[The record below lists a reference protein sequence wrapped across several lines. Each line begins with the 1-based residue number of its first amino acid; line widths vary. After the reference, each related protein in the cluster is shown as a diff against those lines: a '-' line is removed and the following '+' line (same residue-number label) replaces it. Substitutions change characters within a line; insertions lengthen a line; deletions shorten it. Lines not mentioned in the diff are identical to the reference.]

1 MLQTWQVEPVQH
13 VMPCTPSGTTALPA
27 VEPTALIERG
37 VRRQPRS
44 RRPFVRVRWL
54 SVGMLAALVGFALAF
69 AAPAHAAQ
77 EGVVEISS
85 DPYTAA
91 VAPTGQHSTEV
102 EPDTF
107 AFGSTMV
114 SAFQVGRIFNGGA
127 SNVGWATTRNGG
139 VSWTHGFLPD
149 TTSAA
154 TPAGPFFGASDASVA
169 YDARHQVWI
178 ISYLALHESGG
189 GVVDVMESRST
200 DGGLT
205 WSNPITIAATGTFYD
220 KNWTVCDNNA
230 LTSPFYGNCY
240 TEFDNAG
247 QRDLELMATSTDGGL
262 TWGPPTSTADN
273 VHGLGGQ
280 PVVQPSGR
288 VVVPFEGVF
297 RPAAIRAFTSDDGG
311 ATWNA
316 SVVISLRSTHR
327 VAGDIRTSPLPSAE
341 ISGDG
346 TVYVVWQDNRFE
358 PGGAANDIVLS
369 TSSDG
374 TTWSAVTRIPLNSVG
389 SGVDH
394 FIPGLAVDHDS
405 SGAGTLLALTYYYYP
420 NAACTAD
427 TCQLEVGFST
437 SLDAGQT
444 WSQPQT
450 LAGPMQLSWLANT
463 SQGVMVGD
471 YISTSFLAGQQRV
484 LDAFAVG
491 FAPSDGTAFDEPT
504 FSALEMMR
512 PGATRV
518 GADPVLF
525 ASGLGSTGGDS
536 GTDQAVPAAF

>member
-1 MLQTWQVEPVQH
+1 MLQIWRVEQVQH
-13 VMPCTPSGTTALPA
+13 VMRHAPGGAGTPAM
-27 VEPTALIERG
+27 VEPAATLHRVA
-37 VRRQPRS
+37 RRRLQRPRL
-44 RRPFVRVRWL
+44 FVRPRWL
-54 SVGMLAALVGFALAF
+54 SLGLLAALVGFALAF
-69 AAPAHAAQ
+69 AAPVHAAQ
-77 EGVVEISS
+77 AGVVEISS

-91 VAPTGQHSTEV
+91 AAPTAQHSTEV

-127 SNVGWATTRNGG
+127 SNVGWATTRDGG
-139 VSWTHGFLPD
+139 VSWTHGFLPG
-149 TTSAA
+149 TTAVA
-154 TPAGPFFGASDASVA
+154 TPAGPFFGVSDASVA
-169 YDARHQVWI
+169 YDARHQTWI

-240 TEFDNAG
+240 TEFDDAS
-247 QRDLELMATSTDGGL
+247 QRDLELMATSSDGGL
-262 TWGPPTSTADN
+262 TWGPPKSTADS

-280 PVVQPSGR
+280 PVVQPSGH

-316 SVVISLRSTHR
+316 SVVISLRSAHR
-327 VAGDIRTSPLPSAE
+327 VAGDIRTSSLPSAE
-341 ISGDG
+341 VAGDG
-346 TVYVVWQDNRFE
+346 MVYVVWQDNRFE
-358 PGGAANDIVLS
+358 TGGAANDIVLS

-374 TTWSAVTRIPLNSVG
+374 TTWSAVTRIPLDPVD

-420 NAACTAD
+420 DAACTAD
-427 TCQLEVGFST
+427 TCQLDVGFST

-463 SQGVMVGD
+463 TQGVMVGD

-491 FAPSDGTAFDEPT
+491 FAPSDLAAFDEPT
-504 FSALEMMR
+504 FSALEKVR
-512 PGATRV
+512 PGTTRM

-525 ASGLGSTGGDS
+525 ASGLGTLPDDG
-536 GTDQAVPAAF
+536 GTDLTPPTAF